1 MWYFGLG
8 LLELFTNTIH
18 GLYTQ
23 LFTHLIAVVYAYI
36 SQLFIANHI
45 LLSYIIVKIITYISR
60 VLSTHKYKLI
70 VTIFNG
76 LVTNKIHGLHTHNY
90 KIIMHNIYNYLHILL
105 LLYIHYFDLM
115 IYYYYHLLFLNKFM
129 CMTSIIYRYNYWIR
143 CLYTDYLCGFI
154 QYISSKIQ

>member
-1 MWYFGLG
+1 MWHFGLG

-23 LFTHLIAVVYAYI
+23 LFTHLIAVTYANI
-36 SQLFIANHI
+36 SQLFIPNYI
-45 LLSYIIVKIITYISR
+45 LLSHIIVKIIAYISR

-76 LVTNKIHGLHTHNY
+76 LFTNKIHGLHTHNY
-90 KIIMHNIYNYLHILL
+90 AQYIQLFAHFIGVVYALL
-105 LLYIHYFDLM
+105 
-115 IYYYYHLLFLNKFM
+115 YYYYHLLLLNKSM

-143 CLYTDYLCGFI
+143 YLYTQIICGFI
-154 QYISSKIQ
+154 QYISMKIQ